1 MRVGILR
8 ADSVKPELAR
18 EHGDYPDM
26 FRALLRAAPDQPARL
41 EFEDYD
47 VCHDHLPAADA
58 CDGYLITGSRHSV
71 YDDLPWIEPLARFTG
86 AAMDAGRR
94 VVGICFGHQL
104 IAHFFGGETRRAETG
119 WCVGVHTA
127 RIVERRPWMVPP
139 VDALRLLAS
148 HQDQVVRLPPAAVP
162 FAAGD
167 SCPHAGFELPAAG
180 GRGGAMTLQGHPEF
194 TPAYA
199 RALMDTR
206 VEALGAGVHGAGVAS
221 LTVPT
226 SHDVAAAWMLRY
238 LGAEG

>member
-8 ADSVKPELAR
+8 ADAVKPEFAR
-18 EHGDYPDM
+18 QHGDYPDM
-26 FRALLRAAPDQPARL
+26 FRALLRAGPDVPGGLA
-41 EFEDYD
+41 FEDYD
-47 VCHDHLPAADA
+47 VCGGELPPADA

-71 YDDLPWIEPLARFTG
+71 YDDLPWIEPLAQFAG
-86 AAMDAGRR
+86 AVMDAGRR

-119 WCVGVHTA
+119 WCVGVHSA

-139 VDALRLLAS
+139 ADALRLLAS

-162 FAAGD
+162 FATGD
-167 SCPHAGFELPAAG
+167 ACPHAGFELAAPR
-180 GRGGAMTLQGHPEF
+180 GRGAALTLQGHPEF

-199 RALMDTR
+199 RALMDSR
-206 VEALGAGVHGAGVAS
+206 AAMLGAGVHRAGLAS
-221 LTVPT
+221 LSVPT
-226 SHDVAAAWMLRY
+226 SQEIAAAWMMRF

>member
-18 EHGDYPDM
+18 QHGDYPDM
-26 FRALLRAAPDQPARL
+26 FRTLLRGAPEPPTRL

-47 VCHDHLPAADA
+47 VCSGALPPADA

-71 YDDLPWIEPLARFTG
+71 YDDLPWIEPLASFAG

-127 RIVERRPWMVPP
+127 RIVERRPWMAPP
-139 VDALRLLAS
+139 AEALRLLAS

-167 SCPHAGFELPAAG
+167 TCPHAGFELAAPR
-180 GRGGAMTLQGHPEF
+180 GRGAALTLQGHPEF

-199 RALMDTR
+199 RALMDSR
-206 VEALGAGVHGAGVAS
+206 VDALGAQRHEAGVAS
-221 LTVPT
+221 LAVPT
-226 SHDVAAAWMLRY
+226 SHDVAAAWMMRF
-238 LGAEG
+238 LGVEG